1 MKTIFSNKKTRD
13 ESPGNYK
20 ELAGVAG
27 YISGACSV
35 YIEDMDM
42 AYEKALLM
50 AKDKASKFF
59 YMREGAERYNKVY
72 SGLIEAVYTKYTAK
86 FRDKNTG

>member
-1 MKTIFSNKKTRD
+1 MKTIFGNKKTRAD
-13 ESPGNYK
+13 SRGNYK

-35 YIEDMDM
+35 YIEDMGVG
-42 AYEKALLM
+42 YEKALIK

-59 YMREGAERYNKVY
+59 YMREGAERYNLVY

-86 FRDKNTG
+86 FKDNNE